1 LDEEAELTAD
11 EMSYRDAAENLEVL
25 YVFRNINGWKDTL
38 SGRLEV
44 ESAEFYV
51 FIKLMGR

>member
-1 LDEEAELTAD
+1 MDEEAELTDD
-11 EMSYRDAAENLEVL
+11 EMSYRVAADNLDVL
-25 YVFRNINGWKDTL
+25 YVFMNINGWKDTL